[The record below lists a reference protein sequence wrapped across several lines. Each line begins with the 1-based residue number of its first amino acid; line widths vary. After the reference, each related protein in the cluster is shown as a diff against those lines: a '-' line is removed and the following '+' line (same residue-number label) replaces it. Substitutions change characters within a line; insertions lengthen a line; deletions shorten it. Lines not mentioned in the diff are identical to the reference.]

1 MAAGNLDSTF
11 GSGGEIVINGGSI
24 FSGGVEPVD
33 TIVQTDGKTITIGSG
48 FSFTAPAGYYTQLKR
63 YNTDGTIDSTFGT
76 GGKTDTRA
84 GYFQAKL
91 QSDGKLILLSRVS
104 ASDVTSNIVLT
115 RFNTNGTIDNT
126 FGTSGSLTTDVAG
139 YGFIDERNGK
149 ILLGA
154 GGTSTT
160 TFNIVKVN
168 LYNSDGTID
177 NTFGT
182 NGTISTATSNSL
194 ASGGIVQTDGKVLL
208 SVGSVGGFGAIKR
221 YNRDGSVDNNFGYDG
236 VLLGAPASLSQQSDG
251 RILANDGARVIRY
264 NLDGSRDYTFGTLG
278 KSNSYSKIV
287 LEGDGKIVTAGS
299 KSGIAGNQQ
308 DFFLSRYSNDGVLD
322 LTFGTDGTA
331 SVDFAKGSDVL
342 SNLTLG
348 TDGRIFASGKTTPSG
363 ASSASFASA
372 SLLNDLS
379 ATTNRAPVVANKLTS
394 KTIVLGATT
403 FNLNIPANTF
413 SDPDAG
419 DTLTYTAI
427 AKRSDVVFA
436 SAPLPFNT
444 ATSTFSFTPGAYV
457 GPVDI
462 QVTATDKGGLSA
474 ISNFKLTVASSN
486 ATAGNLDPTFGIDG
500 SYGVSVDRLGGLINT
515 TGAIVQADGK
525 VVVNRA
531 DGTNGIQLT
540 RYNTDGS
547 RDLTF
552 KNSSI
557 ANAVNS
563 GFSGMIQQSDG
574 KILVRGLK
582 GDINSLTD
590 YNNYALSRFNSDG
603 SVDNTFGTN
612 GSIATN
618 LNQQSYF
625 GTFSESNG
633 KIYLAAGVKQSGSVQ
648 SPLQL
653 NRYNSDGSVDSTFG
667 TSGAVILD
675 STATSSK
682 SVASIQQQADGKALV
697 AVNVGGSS
705 GADYL
710 IRYNSNGNIDS
721 TFGTNGRVTIITA
734 SGVRPNQILQQSDGK
749 ILVTQGTNLKRY
761 NLDGSIDPTFATGGV
776 ISFSGSSVNNTPSL
790 FIRKVIQESD
800 GKLILD
806 ITRSTTDPNRLLRY
820 NLDGSIDNTFVGD
833 FVGETVFNITQ
844 TSDGKIVVVGTTPAT
859 DLTGSG
865 SVNYTENFVATRYN
879 TSPVALP
886 GANCAPV
893 VATAL
898 APTAASPGRAFTYT
912 VPNNTFSDPDLGD
925 TLTYTATQPG
935 NNPLPSWLTFNPTT
949 RTFGGTPIDANVGP
963 LSVQVIATDKGGL
976 SVNSDF
982 DIPVGLAIVPTP
994 IPGNDRS
1001 VYDIQPGTQSSNPIV
1016 NPDFKPLNPTSL
1028 SKIIDGTLYFTAD
1041 YVGGRELWKIDT
1053 TNSNSKVLLVDV
1065 NNNGS
1070 KSSSPDNLTT
1080 IGGKLYFAAS
1090 DETGGREL
1098 WKLDKT
1104 PEYSKVQLLKIDPLV
1119 SSDAANL
1126 TNINGK
1132 LFFTA
1137 KDALNGNE
1145 VWMLDTTI
1153 SNSKPQLF
1161 DINIGNRTGSNPADL
1176 TNVNG
1181 KLYFTADDGFRGK
1194 ELWRIDPTIANSKP
1208 QLFNLNRTGN
1218 VTSDGGSNPTNLT
1231 DINGTLYFSADDLI
1245 NGRELWKLDPTSSA
1259 PTLIDVIPGANSS
1272 NPVGMTDVNGTIYFQ
1287 AFDSTNGAEL
1297 WSFDPKTP
1305 GSSPKIVQDLYPGS
1319 TGSTPIDLKNVNGT
1333 LYFSAFDVTS
1343 ISQRRWTLD
1352 TTKPNSKPQVLTVGA
1367 FDPSIIKNQIDVD
1380 GTRYFTD
1387 STSAYGTEL
1396 FTAPVNSTASS
1407 DFNGDRKSDILW
1419 RNDYGSVV
1427 LWQMD
1432 GATVTNGALTSVK
1445 SVDSSWKIAGITDFN
1460 GDKKA
1465 DILWRNDDG
1474 GVALWQMDGSTVTSS
1489 KLASTPSLD
1498 NSWKTAG
1505 TGDFNG
1511 DGKADI
1517 LWRNTSGAVVVWQM
1531 DGSTVTS
1538 SKLASTPSL
1547 DNSWKTAGTG
1557 DFNGDGKSDILWRN
1571 DDGSVALWQM
1581 DGSNIA
1587 SSSLTS
1593 TPKLDNSW
1601 KINGTG
1607 DFNADGKAD
1616 ILWSNTN
1623 SGATA
1628 IWQMD
1633 GARVV
1638 DSSRTSSPLPDP
1650 SWTLNGIGDF
1660 NGDGKSD
1667 ILWRNI
1673 NNTMDIWQMN
1683 GAQVVSS
1690 TLTSAPADSSHWKVA
1705 GVAI

>member
-1 MAAGNLDSTF
+1 MAAGNLDPTF
-11 GSGGEIVINGGSI
+11 GSGGEIVINGGSA
-24 FSGGVEPVD
+24 FSGGIQPVD
-33 TIVQTDGKTITIGSG
+33 TIVQTDGKTITIGTG
-48 FSFTAPAGYYTQLKR
+48 FSFTIGGGYYTQLKR
-63 YNTDGTIDSTFGT
+63 YNTDGTIDSTFGN
-76 GGKTDTRA
+76 GGKIDTSY
-84 GYFQAKL
+84 GYFASKQ
-91 QSDGKLILLSRVS
+91 QSDGKLILLSRAS
-104 ASDVTSNIVLT
+104 ASDLTSNIVLT
-115 RFNTNGTIDNT
+115 RFNSNGTIDNT

-154 GGTSTT
+154 GGASTT
-160 TFNIVKVN
+160 TFNIAKVN

-182 NGTISTATSNSL
+182 NGTISIATSSSLGNS
-194 ASGGIVQTDGKVLL
+194 GIVQTDGKILL
-208 SVGSVGGFGAIKR
+208 SLLGGGIKR
-221 YNRDGSVDNNFGYDG
+221 YNRDGSLDINFGYNG
-236 VLLGAPASLSQQSDG
+236 ALLTASGSLSQQSDG
-251 RILANDGARVIRY
+251 KILVNDGARVTRY

-278 KSNSYSKIV
+278 KIDSYGKLVIQ
-287 LEGDGKIVTAGS
+287 GDGKIVTAGS
-299 KSGIAGNQQ
+299 KGGIAGNQQ
-308 DFFLSRYSNDGVLD
+308 DFFLNRYSNDGVLD
-322 LTFGTDGTA
+322 RTFGTDGIAT
-331 SVDFAKGSDVL
+331 VDFDKGNDAL

-348 TDGRIFASGKTTPSG
+348 TDGRIFASGQTTTSG
-363 ASSASFASA
+363 VASFASA

-394 KTIVLGATT
+394 KVIVKGAST

-427 AKRSDVVFA
+427 AKTPNVIFA
-436 SAPLPFNT
+436 SAPLPFNANT
-444 ATSTFSFTPGAYV
+444 RTFSYTPTFF

-474 ISNFKLTVASSN
+474 ISNFKLTVALSN

-500 SYGVSVDRLGGLINT
+500 SYGVSVDRFGGLINT

-531 DGTNGIQLT
+531 DGANGIQLT

-552 KNSSI
+552 KNSTI

-582 GDINSLTD
+582 GDLNSLTD

-612 GSIATN
+612 GSIVTN
-618 LNQQSYF
+618 FNLQIYG

-633 KIYLAAGVKQSGSVQ
+633 KIYLAAGVKQSGSAQV
-648 SPLQL
+648 PFQL
-653 NRYNSDGSVDSTFG
+653 NRYNSDGSVDNTFG

-682 SVASIQQQADGKALV
+682 SVTAIQQQADGKALV
-697 AVNVGGSS
+697 AVNVGGSN

-710 IRYNSNGNIDS
+710 FRYNSNGTIDS
-721 TFGTNGRVTIITA
+721 TFGTNGRVTIIVA

-749 ILVTQGTNLKRY
+749 ILVAQGSNLKRY
-761 NLDGSIDPTFATGGV
+761 NLDGSIDTTFATSGV
-776 ISFSGSSVNNTPSL
+776 ISFTYSNPSTSD
-790 FIRKVIQESD
+790 FINKVMQQSD
-800 GKLILD
+800 GKLIVD
-806 ITRSTTDPNRLLRY
+806 IIKSTNDPNRLLRY
-820 NLDGSIDNTFVGD
+820 NLDGSIDNTFASD
-833 FVGETVFNITQ
+833 FVGENIFNITQ
-844 TSDGKIVVVGTTPAT
+844 TSDGKIVAVGTTPAT

-865 SVNYTENFVATRYN
+865 SVNYSENFVATRYN
-879 TSPVALP
+879 TSPLALP
-886 GANCAPV
+886 GANRAPV
-893 VATAL
+893 VVTAL
-898 APTAASPGRAFTYT
+898 LPKAASPGRAFTYT
-912 VPNNTFSDPDLGD
+912 VAANTFSDPDAGD
-925 TLTYTATQPG
+925 TLTYTAIQPG
-935 NNPLPSWLTFNPTT
+935 NNPLPSWLTFDPTT
-949 RTFGGTPIDANVGP
+949 RTFSGTPIDASVGP
-963 LSVQVIATDKGGL
+963 LSVQVIATDKSGL

-982 DIPVGLAIVPTP
+982 DLPVGLAIAPTP
-994 IPGNDRS
+994 IPGTDRR
-1001 VYDIQPGTQSSNPIV
+1001 VYDINPGDRSSNPNIT
-1016 NPDFKPLNPTSL
+1016 PGISSSNPTSL
-1028 SKIIDGTLYFTAD
+1028 SQIIDGTLYFTAPN
-1041 YVGGRELWKIDT
+1041 YNGGGELWKIDT
-1053 TNSNSKVLLVDV
+1053 TIPNSKALLVDV
-1065 NNNGS
+1065 DNNINN
-1070 KSSSPDNLTT
+1070 SSSPNNLTT
-1080 IGGKLYFAAS
+1080 IGSTLYFSAF
-1090 DETGGREL
+1090 DGTGREL

-1104 PEYSKVQLLKIDPLV
+1104 PEYSKLQLFKIDPLIGSNV
-1119 SSDAANL
+1119 ANL

-1137 KDALNGNE
+1137 ESLSTGTE

-1153 SNSKPQLF
+1153 ANSKPQLF
-1161 DINIGNRTGSNPADL
+1161 DINPTSRAGSNPSGL
-1176 TNVNG
+1176 TNING
-1181 KLYFTADDGFRGK
+1181 KLYFSADDGSRGN
-1194 ELWRIDPTIANSKP
+1194 ELWRIDPSIANSKP
-1208 QLFNLNRTGN
+1208 QLFDLNILGGLSGLTN
-1218 VTSDGGSNPTNLT
+1218 NAGSNPRNLT
-1231 DINGTLYFSADDLI
+1231 NINGTLYFSAENLTV
-1245 NGRELWKLDPTSSA
+1245 GRELWKLDPTSSA
-1259 PTLIDVIPGANSS
+1259 PTPIDVNPGLNSS
-1272 NPVGMTDVNGTIYFQ
+1272 DPVGITDVNGTLYFQ
-1287 AFDSTNGAEL
+1287 AFDNKNGAEL
-1297 WSFDPKTP
+1297 WSFDSKTP
-1305 GSSPKIVQDLYPGS
+1305 GSITQLVQDLYPGYNS
-1319 TGSTPIDLKNVNGT
+1319 SSLSDLKNVNGT

-1352 TTKPNSKPQVLTVGA
+1352 TTNPNSKPQVLPVGA
-1367 FDPSIIKNQIDVD
+1367 FDPSITKNQIDVD

-1396 FTAPVNSTASS
+1396 FTAPVNAIASS

-1419 RNDYGSVV
+1419 RNDYGSVG

-1432 GATVTNGALTSVK
+1432 GATVTNAALASIK
-1445 SVDSSWKIAGITDFN
+1445 SIDSSWKVAGNSDFN

-1474 GVALWQMDGSTVTSS
+1474 SVALWQMDGSTVTSS
-1489 KLASTPSLD
+1489 KLASTPALD
-1498 NSWKTAG
+1498 SSWKTAG

-1511 DGKADI
+1511 DGKSDI

-1538 SKLASTPSL
+1538 SKLTSTPSL
-1547 DNSWKTAGTG
+1547 DSSWKTAGTG

-1581 DGSNIA
+1581 DGSNIV
-1587 SSSLTS
+1587 SSRLTS

-1650 SWTLNGIGDF
+1650 SWTLSGIGDF

-1690 TLTSAPADSSHWKVA
+1690 TLTSAPADSSNWKIA
-1705 GVAI
+1705 GVVI

>member
-11 GSGGEIVINGGSI
+11 GSSGEIVISSGGSI
-24 FSGGVEPVD
+24 LSGGVQSVD

-48 FSFTAPAGYYTQLKR
+48 FSYTAGGYLTQLKR
-63 YNTDGTIDSTFGT
+63 YNTDGTIDTTFGT
-76 GGKTDTRA
+76 GGKIDTIA
-84 GYFQAKL
+84 GYFGAKQ
-91 QSDGKLILLSRVS
+91 QSDGKLILLSRAS
-104 ASDVTSNIVLT
+104 AFDVTSNIVLT

-126 FGTSGSLTTDVAG
+126 FGTNGSLTTDVAG

-154 GGTSTT
+154 GGASTT

-168 LYNSDGTID
+168 LYNSNGTID

-194 ASGGIVQTDGKVLL
+194 ASGGILQTDGKVLL

-221 YNRDGSVDNNFGYDG
+221 YNRDGSLDNNFGYNG
-236 VLLGAPASLSQQSDG
+236 VLLGASASLSQQSDG
-251 RILANDGARVIRY
+251 RILANEGARVIRY
-264 NLDGSRDYTFGTLG
+264 NLDGSRDYTFGTNG
-278 KSNSYSKIV
+278 KIDSYGKLIIQS
-287 LEGDGKIVTAGS
+287 DGKIVTGGS

-308 DFFLSRYSNDGVLD
+308 DFFLNRYSNDGLLD
-322 LTFGTDGTA
+322 RTFGTDGIAT
-331 SVDFAKGSDVL
+331 VDFARGSDVL

-348 TDGRIFASGKTTPSG
+348 TDSRIFASGQTTPPSG
-363 ASSASFASA
+363 VASFAAA

-379 ATTNRAPVVANKLTS
+379 ATTNRAPVAANKLTS
-394 KTIVLGATT
+394 KVIVSGATT

-427 AKRSDVVFA
+427 AKTPNVVFA

-444 ATSTFSFTPGAYV
+444 TTRTFSYTPAYV

-474 ISNFKLTVASSN
+474 ISDFKLTVASSN

-500 SYGVSVDRLGGLINT
+500 SYGVSADRLGGLINT

-552 KNSSI
+552 KNSAI
-557 ANAVNS
+557 ANTLNN

-582 GDINSLTD
+582 SDISSLTD

-603 SVDNTFGTN
+603 SVDSTFGTN

-618 LNQQSYF
+618 LNVQSYV

-633 KIYLAAGVKQSGSVQ
+633 KIYLAAGVKQSGSTQ

-667 TSGAVILD
+667 TSGVVILD
-675 STATSSK
+675 NTATSNK
-682 SVASIQQQADGKALV
+682 FVTAIGQQADGKALV
-697 AVNVGGSS
+697 AVNVGGSN

-710 IRYNSNGNIDS
+710 FRYNSNGSTDS
-721 TFGTNGRVTIITA
+721 TFGTNGRVTIIVA
-734 SGVRPNQILQQSDGK
+734 SGVQPNQILQQSDGK

-761 NLDGSIDPTFATGGV
+761 NLDGSIDTTFATGGV
-776 ISFSGSSVNNTPSL
+776 ISFSGSSVNSTPSL
-790 FIRKVIQESD
+790 FIRKVVQESD

-806 ITRSTTDPNRLLRY
+806 ISGYATTDPGRLLRY

-833 FVGETVFNITQ
+833 FVGDTIFNITQ
-844 TSDGKIVVVGTTPAT
+844 TSDGKIVAVGTTPAT

-865 SVNYTENFVATRYN
+865 SVNYSENFVSTRYN
-879 TSPVALP
+879 TSPVSLA
-886 GANCAPV
+886 GANRAPV

-898 APTAASPGRAFTYT
+898 VPKAASSGQAFTYT
-912 VPNNTFSDPDLGD
+912 VPTNTFSDPDLGD
-925 TLTYTATQPG
+925 TLTYTAIQPG

-949 RTFGGTPIDANVGP
+949 RTFGGTPIDASVGP
-963 LSVQVIATDKGGL
+963 LSVQVIATDKSGL

-982 DIPVGLAIVPTP
+982 DIPVGLAIAPTP
-994 IPGNDRS
+994 IPGTDRS
-1001 VYDIQPGTQSSNPIV
+1001 VYDIQPGINSSNPNIT
-1016 NPDFKPLNPTSL
+1016 PGISSSNPTSQ

-1041 YVGGRELWKIDT
+1041 YIGGRELWKIDLT
-1053 TNSNSKVLLVDV
+1053 TPNSKVLLVDV

-1080 IGGKLYFAAS
+1080 IGGTLYFSAF

-1119 SSDAANL
+1119 SSNAANL

-1137 KDALNGNE
+1137 EDALNGKE
-1145 VWMLDTTI
+1145 LWLLDTTI
-1153 SNSKPQLF
+1153 TNSKPQLF
-1161 DINIGNRTGSNPADL
+1161 DINIGNRTGSNPSDL

-1181 KLYFTADDGFRGK
+1181 KLYFTADDGSHGK
-1194 ELWRIDPTIANSKP
+1194 ELWRLDSTIANSKP
-1208 QLFNLNRTGN
+1208 QLFDLNLSGG
-1218 VTSDGGSNPTNLT
+1218 VTSNAGSSPSNLT
-1231 DINGTLYFSADDLI
+1231 NINGTLYFSADATG
-1245 NGRELWKLDPTSSA
+1245 GRELWKMDGTSNA
-1259 PTLIDVIPGANSS
+1259 PTLIDVIPGPNSS

-1287 AFDSTNGAEL
+1287 AFDSKNGTEL

-1305 GSSPKIVQDLYPGS
+1305 GSTPQLVQDLYPGYN
-1319 TGSTPIDLKNVNGT
+1319 GSTPIDLKNVNGT

-1343 ISQRRWTLD
+1343 ISQRRWMLD
-1352 TTKPNSKPQVLTVGA
+1352 TTKPNSKPQVLPVGA
-1367 FDPSIIKNQIDVD
+1367 FDPSITKNQIDVN

-1396 FTAPVNSTASS
+1396 FTAPVNSIASS

-1419 RNDYGSVV
+1419 RNDYGSVG

-1432 GATVTNGALTSVK
+1432 GATITNTALTSIQ
-1445 SVDSSWKIAGITDFN
+1445 SIDSSWKVAGNSDFN

-1474 GVALWQMDGSTVTSS
+1474 SVALWQMDGSTVTSS
-1489 KLASTPSLD
+1489 KLASTPALD
-1498 NSWKTAG
+1498 SSWKTAG

-1511 DGKADI
+1511 DGKSDI

-1538 SKLASTPSL
+1538 SKLTSTPSL
-1547 DNSWKTAGTG
+1547 DNSWKAAGTG

-1581 DGSNIA
+1581 DGSNIV

-1607 DFNADGKAD
+1607 DFNADGKTD

-1623 SGATA
+1623 AGAMA
-1628 IWQMD
+1628 IWQMN
-1633 GARVV
+1633 GSQVV
-1638 DSSRTSSPLPDP
+1638 DSSRTSAPLPDA
-1650 SWTLNGIGDF
+1650 SWTLSGIGDF

-1667 ILWRNI
+1667 VFWRNA
-1673 NNTMDIWQMN
+1673 NNSMAIWQMN

-1690 TLTSAPADSSHWKVA
+1690 TLTSAPADSSNWKIA

>member
-24 FSGGVEPVD
+24 FSGGVQPVD

-48 FSFTAPAGYYTQLKR
+48 FSYTAGGYLTQLKR
-63 YNTDGTIDSTFGT
+63 YNTDGTIDTSFGT
-76 GGKTDTRA
+76 GGKIDTSA
-84 GYFQAKL
+84 GYFGAKQ
-91 QSDGKLILLSRVS
+91 QSDDKLILLSRAS
-104 ASDVTSNIVLT
+104 AFDVTSNFILT
-115 RFNTNGTIDNT
+115 RFNSNGTIDNT
-126 FGTSGSLTTDVAG
+126 FGTNGSLTTDVAG

-154 GGTSTT
+154 GGASTT

-168 LYNSDGTID
+168 LYNSDGTLD

-182 NGTISTATSNSL
+182 NGTISSATSNSL
-194 ASGGIVQTDGKVLL
+194 ASGGILQTDGKVLL

-221 YNRDGSVDNNFGYDG
+221 YNRDGSPDNNFGYDG
-236 VLLGAPASLSQQSDG
+236 VLLGASASLSQQSDG

-278 KSNSYSKIV
+278 KIDSYGKLVIQ
-287 LEGDGKIVTAGS
+287 GDGKIVTAGS

-308 DFFLSRYSNDGVLD
+308 DFFLNRYSNDGVLD
-322 LTFGTDGTA
+322 RTFGTDGIAT
-331 SVDFAKGSDVL
+331 VDFDKGSDVL
-342 SNLTLG
+342 SNLTFG
-348 TDGRIFASGKTTPSG
+348 TDGRIFASGQTTTPSG
-363 ASSASFASA
+363 VLSFASA
-372 SLLNDLS
+372 SLLNDF
-379 ATTNRAPVVANKLTS
+379 TTNRAPVVANKLTS
-394 KTIVLGATT
+394 KVIVFGATT

-427 AKRSDVVFA
+427 AKKPDVVSA
-436 SAPLPFNT
+436 SIPLPFNS
-444 ATSTFSFTPGAYV
+444 ATNTFSFNPSIYV

-474 ISNFKLTVASSN
+474 ISNFKLTVAGSN

-500 SYGVSVDRLGGLINT
+500 SYGVSADRLGGLINT

-531 DGTNGIQLT
+531 DGNNGIQLT

-552 KNSSI
+552 KNSAI
-557 ANAVNS
+557 ANNVNN

-582 GDINSLTD
+582 GITDSLLTD

-603 SVDNTFGTN
+603 SVDSTFGTN
-612 GSIATN
+612 GSIVTN
-618 LNQQSYF
+618 LNLQSYF

-633 KIYLAAGVKQSGSVQ
+633 KIYVAAGVKQSGSTQ

-682 SVASIQQQADGKALV
+682 SVTAIQQQADGKALV
-697 AVNVGGSS
+697 AVKIGGSN

-710 IRYNSNGNIDS
+710 FRYNSNGSID
-721 TFGTNGRVTIITA
+721 TNFGTNGRVTIIVA
-734 SGVRPNQILQQSDGK
+734 SGGQTNQILQQNDGK
-749 ILVTQGTNLKRY
+749 ILVTHGTNLKRY
-761 NLDGSIDPTFATGGV
+761 NLDGSIDNTFATSGA
-776 ISFSGSSVNNTPSL
+776 ISFSGSPSNNNTSY
-790 FIRKVIQESD
+790 FIKKVMQQSD
-800 GKLILD
+800 GKLIVD
-806 ITRSTTDPNRLLRY
+806 INKSTSDPNGLLRY

-833 FVGETVFNITQ
+833 FVGETIFNITQ
-844 TSDGKIVVVGTTPAT
+844 TSDGKIVAVGTTPAT

-865 SVNYTENFVATRYN
+865 SVNYSENFVATRYN
-879 TSPVALP
+879 TSPVSLP
-886 GANCAPV
+886 GANRAPV

-898 APTAASPGRAFTYT
+898 APKAASPGQAFTYT
-912 VPNNTFSDPDLGD
+912 VSTNTFSDPDLGD
-925 TLTYTATQPG
+925 TLTYTAIQPG

-949 RTFGGTPIDANVGP
+949 RTFGGTPIDASVGP
-963 LSVQVIATDKGGL
+963 LSVQVIATDKSGL

-982 DIPVGLAIVPTP
+982 DIPVGLAISATP
-994 IPGNDRS
+994 IPGNDRR
-1001 VYDIQPGTQSSNPIV
+1001 VYDIQPGINSSNPIV
-1016 NPDFKPLNPTSL
+1016 NPDFKPLNPTSQ

-1053 TNSNSKVLLVDV
+1053 TTPNSKVLLVDV
-1065 NNNGS
+1065 NNDGS

-1080 IGGKLYFAAS
+1080 IGSSLYFSAS
-1090 DETGGREL
+1090 DGTGREL

-1104 PEYSKVQLLKIDPLV
+1104 PEYSKLQLFKIDPLIGSNV
-1119 SSDAANL
+1119 ANL

-1137 KDALNGNE
+1137 ESLSTGTE

-1153 SNSKPQLF
+1153 ANSKPQVF
-1161 DINIGNRTGSNPADL
+1161 DINIGNRTGSNPSGL
-1176 TNVNG
+1176 TNING
-1181 KLYFTADDGFRGK
+1181 KLYFSADDGSRGN
-1194 ELWRIDPTIANSKP
+1194 ELWRIDPSIANSKP
-1208 QLFNLNRTGN
+1208 QLFDLNILGGLSGLTN
-1218 VTSDGGSNPTNLT
+1218 NAGSNPRNLT
-1231 DINGTLYFSADDLI
+1231 NINGTLYFSAENLTV
-1245 NGRELWKLDPTSSA
+1245 GRELWKLDPTGSA
-1259 PTLIDVIPGANSS
+1259 PTPIDVNPGLNSS
-1272 NPVGMTDVNGTIYFQ
+1272 DPVGITDVNGTLYFQ
-1287 AFDSTNGAEL
+1287 AFDNKNGAEL
-1297 WSFDPKTP
+1297 WSFDSKTP
-1305 GSSPKIVQDLYPGS
+1305 GSTPQLVQDLYPGYNS
-1319 TGSTPIDLKNVNGT
+1319 SSLSDLKNVNGT
-1333 LYFSAFDVTS
+1333 LYFSAFDVVS
-1343 ISQRRWTLD
+1343 RSQRRWTLD
-1352 TTKPNSKPQVLTVGA
+1352 TTKPNSKPQVLPVGA
-1367 FDPSIIKNQIDVD
+1367 FDPSIVKNQIDVD

-1387 STSAYGTEL
+1387 STTAYGTEL
-1396 FTAPVNSTASS
+1396 FTAPVNEIASS

-1419 RNDYGSVV
+1419 RNDYGSVA

-1432 GATVTNGALTSVK
+1432 GATITNGALTSIK
-1445 SVDSSWKIAGITDFN
+1445 SIDSSWKVAGNSDFN

-1474 GVALWQMDGSTVTSS
+1474 SVALWQMDGSTVTSS

-1538 SKLASTPSL
+1538 SKLTSTPSL
-1547 DNSWKTAGTG
+1547 DSSWKTAGTG
-1557 DFNGDGKSDILWRN
+1557 DFNGDGKSDLLWRN

-1581 DGSNIA
+1581 DGSNIVV
-1587 SSSLTS
+1587 SSLTS

-1601 KINGTG
+1601 KISGTG
-1607 DFNADGKAD
+1607 DFNGDGKAD

-1623 SGATA
+1623 SSAIA
-1628 IWQMD
+1628 IWQMNGD
-1633 GARVV
+1633 RVV
-1638 DSSRTSSPLPDP
+1638 DSSRTSSPLPDA
-1650 SWTLNGIGDF
+1650 SWTLSGIGDF
-1660 NGDGKSD
+1660 NGDSKAD
-1667 ILWRNI
+1667 ILWSNT
-1673 NNTMDIWQMN
+1673 NNAMAIWQMN

-1690 TLTSAPADSSHWKVA
+1690 TLTSSPVDGSNWKVA
-1705 GVAI
+1705 GFAI